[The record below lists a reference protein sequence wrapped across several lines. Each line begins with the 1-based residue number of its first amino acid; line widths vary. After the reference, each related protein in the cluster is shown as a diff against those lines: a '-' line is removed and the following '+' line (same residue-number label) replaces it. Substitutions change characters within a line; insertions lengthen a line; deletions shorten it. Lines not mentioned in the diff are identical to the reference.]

1 MWMWINVGA
10 IAARGEDLD
19 SSGRETRTYRRTV
32 VYCWLPAAA
41 AAAAAFC
48 VRRNSFPIVR
58 LFLLSSINI
67 ARFFR

>member
-41 AAAAAFC
+41 AAAAFC

-58 LFLLSSINI
+58 LFFFSSVVN
-67 ARFFR
+67 

>member
-41 AAAAAFC
+41 AAAAAAFC

-58 LFLLSSINI
+58 LFFFSSVVN
-67 ARFFR
+67 